1 MEKHFPF
8 GCQIKIKKRRWGEMY
23 LHGGL
28 LEAFIQQFL
37 TEVCIN
43 ILLEAQMKSSI
54 SSILPSSRMVVM
66 ASMIPLSD
74 GNFNGSLETASHNQI
89 NWWGK
94 CSQLKTETGR
104 TVVRIRCKQE
114 YQKGFHRLL
123 NNKRYMSTSLSDRAG
138 QCRLRL
144 YFSNPHGYSVDML
157 QSDL

>member
-1 MEKHFPF
+1 
-8 GCQIKIKKRRWGEMY
+8 MY

-89 NWWGK
+89 N
-94 CSQLKTETGR
+94 
-104 TVVRIRCKQE
+104 
-114 YQKGFHRLL
+114 
-123 NNKRYMSTSLSDRAG
+123 
-138 QCRLRL
+138 
-144 YFSNPHGYSVDML
+144 
-157 QSDL
+157 